1 MRLKCPEFV
10 QHLPNAFFPRANQPV
25 PPGTPQKCI
34 ITFLTY
40 QKMIHND
47 EKYKMLSLHF
57 DVGGIQICKGKVPL
71 FNPVGI
77 RVQRGKK
84 NAVLRDQSFQ
94 VVDSPSSFTRMPC
107 ASEFI

>member
-1 MRLKCPEFV
+1 MKNTKCYPY
-10 QHLPNAFFPRANQPV
+10 
-25 PPGTPQKCI
+25 I
-34 ITFLTY
+34 LTWGVS
-40 QKMIHND
+40 
-47 EKYKMLSLHF
+47 KY
-57 DVGGIQICKGKVPL
+57 VKGRSPL